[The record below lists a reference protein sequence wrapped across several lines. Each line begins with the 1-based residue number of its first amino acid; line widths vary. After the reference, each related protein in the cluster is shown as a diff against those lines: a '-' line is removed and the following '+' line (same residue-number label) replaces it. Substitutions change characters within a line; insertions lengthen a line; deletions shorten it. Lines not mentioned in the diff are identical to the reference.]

1 VTLIRADLVR
11 QTSDRVHPNGPTT
24 ARSEPARTKPISPAP
39 IYLHA
44 PATRSSS
51 SRIHDPRDL
60 DSRRPPLP
68 PLAVSLSPTPWSTA
82 PSPADAAASIATH
95 RPAQLAL
102 PSFSPKPD
110 SRRRL
115 FRGIHTSSTGRAN
128 DHPAT
133 RSSLSKSRQQSQAK
147 RTKDLVRVRRAIL
160 VTIHKRTPT
169 PTQLAN
175 KHTYNACLSSPL
187 RYHHSATAEH
197 SPTPTNGQP
206 VSPDLTSFHPIP
218 RPISVHHLGV
228 TLPPH
233 PHLQP
238 RASAAPPNSLPRSLL
253 AGRRSTPSS
262 PRHHLLVQV
271 PRWVQTHVTR
281 STSRGTALQTAPYRT
296 PLHRTASLRPTL
308 PNPNH
313 PDRCSTLARSWNPQ
327 AIPVIHWKHRR
338 TLFGSNFVL
347 SRPDQHRT
355 VDHSTAPEP

>member
-147 RTKDLVRVRRAIL
+147 RTKDLQGTGA
-160 VTIHKRTPT
+160 
-169 PTQLAN
+169 
-175 KHTYNACLSSPL
+175 AC
-187 RYHHSATAEH
+187 Y
-197 SPTPTNGQP
+197 
-206 VSPDLTSFHPIP
+206 TSH
-218 RPISVHHLGV
+218 
-228 TLPPH
+228 
-233 PHLQP
+233 
-238 RASAAPPNSLPRSLL
+238 NS
-253 AGRRSTPSS
+253 
-262 PRHHLLVQV
+262 
-271 PRWVQTHVTR
+271 QTHAHTHAAR
-281 STSRGTALQTAPYRT
+281 KQTYIQR
-296 PLHRTASLRPTL
+296 
-308 PNPNH
+308 
-313 PDRCSTLARSWNPQ
+313 
-327 AIPVIHWKHRR
+327 
-338 TLFGSNFVL
+338 L
-347 SRPDQHRT
+347 S
-355 VDHSTAPEP
+355 V

>member
-1 VTLIRADLVR
+1 VISTLDVLLSLPSLSLFPLRHGQLHPVPPTLPLVSQR
-11 QTSDRVHPNGPTT
+11 IAQPNSPCRLSPPNQTRGVDSFEVYILQAQGGQTTTPQPARLSPNLVNKAKPNGPKTC
-24 ARSEPARTKPISPAP
+24 R
-39 IYLHA
+39 
-44 PATRSSS
+44 
-51 SRIHDPRDL
+51 
-60 DSRRPPLP
+60 
-68 PLAVSLSPTPWSTA
+68 
-82 PSPADAAASIATH
+82 
-95 RPAQLAL
+95 
-102 PSFSPKPD
+102 
-110 SRRRL
+110 
-115 FRGIHTSSTGRAN
+115 
-128 DHPAT
+128 
-133 RSSLSKSRQQSQAK
+133 
-147 RTKDLVRVRRAIL
+147 VRVRRAIL

-313 PDRCSTLARSWNPQ
+313 PDRCSTSARSWNPQ